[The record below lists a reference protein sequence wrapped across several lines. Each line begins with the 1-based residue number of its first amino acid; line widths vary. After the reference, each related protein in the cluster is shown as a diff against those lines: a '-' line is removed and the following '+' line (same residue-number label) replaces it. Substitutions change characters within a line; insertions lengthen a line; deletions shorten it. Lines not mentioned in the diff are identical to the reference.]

1 MEQHDYF
8 KMNSPIVEVSE
19 KDEKGTN
26 LSSSSSAHASE
37 NGEAEGQ
44 PLAPTLTGPPYSVF
58 TTWQKRALALG
69 AAGAGFFSPLTAMV
83 FLPAL
88 TAIARDLN
96 VTIAEINLTI
106 TTYMVFQGIT
116 PTLIGSLADSGGRRP
131 AYILCFV
138 IYIAANIGLAMAP
151 NYGALM
157 ALRCLQSAGSSSTI
171 ALCTAVVADV
181 VTSAERGQYVGFTL
195 VPAVLAPAL
204 GPVIGGLLSQFLGW
218 RSIFWFLAISAGAT
232 LILIICFF
240 PETCRHIVGDGS
252 FLPPPLYRNVWQ
264 ALRKRR
270 RRTDEKRGTSKKS
283 QFKFQVPNIMTSLYM
298 LVRKETAVLL
308 WTSSLVF
315 AGFYCVASALPV
327 LFAERYGFDE
337 IKVGLM
343 YLPMAA
349 GSIGA
354 ACIVG
359 PLINWN
365 FQRHCKKLG
374 VVCDGKRQ
382 QDLSAFPIERARL
395 EIGLPLLAVAGASI
409 IGWGWAIQARAHVAV
424 PCVINV
430 GLGIGIIGF
439 NNTSNVLLVDMH
451 PGKAGT
457 ATAAN
462 NLTRCLVGAGAS
474 AAIVPMIGAMTVGWA
489 FTLVGGLLFLCWPP
503 ILLIAPTRSRSQAMS
518 TLSIWTSLFCL
529 SARALA
535 WLALGASTVAIYR
548 LWLHPLGRVPGPRL
562 AAVTNLW
569 YALKIRNGCAV
580 ELATTLHRK
589 YGEAVRVGPNEV
601 WFNSREAYDQIYGA
615 RGGYEKSD
623 FYLATCLTR
632 PRLDW
637 RLRLH
642 FPDTLDLL
650 SERDTK
656 RYRLQRRLIGQVY
669 RASNVAKFEAAI
681 DRVLDQAVEAVG
693 RVEGAALDLNEWM
706 HIVVVECLCAC
717 VLSWS
722 PGMLRERTDH
732 GSLIHS
738 YQGWRRKSVFGL
750 FPLAA
755 KLALLRPEIDRL
767 LGRLWGVTWEK
778 PPGFRT
784 FFPEV
789 SKRISRRLRT
799 ALRPVPTADNRADLL
814 ADLIQLHRDKPEFN
828 DKYLK
833 KMAMTNF
840 GAGHETMAST
850 LTSILAMIGSHPE
863 VHKRAASEIR
873 VEPDVSRL
881 QYTRATIK
889 EAMRLHPVVAMSL
902 PRKAPP
908 GGLGIRGLWLPPDTT
923 VGCSPVALH
932 RNEQIFG
939 PDAASF
945 KPDRWLRAETESRW
959 MMDRCSLSWGGGS
972 RSCPGRQLAE
982 LVVLKV
988 VTRLLADF
996 DVKVEM
1002 TR

>member
-1 MEQHDYF
+1 
-8 KMNSPIVEVSE
+8 MNTSITEVSE
-19 KDEKGTN
+19 KDEKGPN
-26 LSSSSSAHASE
+26 LSSSALASE

-58 TTWQKRALALG
+58 TTWQKRAIALG

-88 TAIARDLN
+88 TAIAHDLD

-116 PTLIGSLADSGGRRP
+116 PTLIGSLADTGGRRP

-138 IYIAANIGLAMAP
+138 IYIAANIGLALTP

-218 RSIFWFLAISAGAT
+218 RSIFWFLAISAGVT

-252 FLPPPLYRNVWQ
+252 LQPPPLYRNVWQ
-264 ALRKRR
+264 VLRSR
-270 RRTDEKRGTSKKS
+270 RRTDEKRGSPKS
-283 QFKFQVPNIMTSLYM
+283 QFKFRVPNILTSLYM
-298 LVRKETAVLL
+298 LFQKETAVLL

-327 LFAERYGFDE
+327 LFTELYGFDQV
-337 IKVGLM
+337 KVGLM
-343 YLPMAA
+343 YLPMAV
-349 GSIGA
+349 GSVGA

-365 FQRHCKKLG
+365 FRRHCRKLG

-409 IGWGWAIQARAHVAV
+409 IGWGWAIQARTHVAV

-462 NLTRCLVGAGAS
+462 NLTRCLVGAAAS
-474 AAIVPMIGAMTVGWA
+474 AAIVPMIGALTVGWS

-503 ILLIAPTRSRSQAMS
+503 VLLIVSRLLKDTGMS
-518 TLSIWTSLFCL
+518 NLSIWTTVVSLLCL
-529 SARALA
+529 LVRISTCLV
-535 WLALGASTVAIYR
+535 LGAAAVVIYR
-548 LWLHPLGRVPGPRL
+548 LWLHPLARVPGPRL
-562 AAVTNLW
+562 AAVSNLW
-569 YALKIRNGCAV
+569 YALQVRNGHAI
-580 ELATTLHRK
+580 ELAINLHRK

-601 WFNSREAYDQIYGA
+601 WFNSSEAYDQIYSA

-650 SERDTK
+650 SERDAK

-669 RASNVAKFEAAI
+669 RASNVAKFEAAV
-681 DRVLDQAVEAVG
+681 DGVLDDVVERVG
-693 RVEGAALDLNEWM
+693 RLQGEAIDLNEWM
-706 HIVVVECLCAC
+706 HIVVVECLGAC

-722 PGMLRERTDH
+722 PGMLRDQTDY

-755 KLALLRPEIDRL
+755 KLALIRPAFDRL
-767 LGRLWGVTWEK
+767 FGRLWGVTWEK
-778 PPGFRT
+778 PPGFRN

-789 SKRISRRLRT
+789 NKRISRRLKT
-799 ALRPVPTADNRADLL
+799 ALRPVPAADDRRDLL
-814 ADLIQLHRDKPEFN
+814 ADLIQLHRDKPEFSHT
-828 DKYLK
+828 YLK

-863 VHKRAASEIR
+863 VHQRAASEIR
-873 VEPDVSRL
+873 GGPNLSQLR
-881 QYTRATIK
+881 YTRAVIK

-902 PRKAPP
+902 PRKAPA

-923 VGCSPVALH
+923 VGCSPVALQ

-945 KPDRWLRAETESRW
+945 RPDRWLRCEAESQRI
-959 MMDRCSLSWGGGS
+959 MDRCSLSWGGGS
-972 RSCPGRQLAE
+972 R
-982 LVVLKV
+982 
-988 VTRLLADF
+988 
-996 DVKVEM
+996 
-1002 TR
+1002 